1 MHGVWSKRPTT
12 KQKRKSHVSKTDA
25 GTNVC
30 GKSDAQTDAG
40 LMPGS
45 KNLMRRT
52 LHCVIDEKNLMPVR
66 MSAANLMRNLMHGLM
81 HKGRN

>member
-1 MHGVWSKRPTT
+1 MCRGSGPNGQQRNKRE
-12 KQKRKSHVSKTDA
+12 KAMYRKLMPVRMSA
-25 GTNVC
+25 ANLMRR
-30 GKSDAQTDAG
+30 

-45 KNLMRRT
+45 KNLMRRK

-81 HKGRN
+81 HKDRN

>member
-1 MHGVWSKRPTT
+1 MY
-12 KQKRKSHVSKTDA
+12 RKLMPVRMSAANLIHR
-25 GTNVC
+25 
-30 GKSDAQTDAG
+30 

-81 HKGRN
+81 HKDRN